1 MSSSSLQVIILDTET
16 NGLPTNRYAPIST
29 PGAYPAII
37 QMSWGVYTVTGR
49 TLTPLRKH
57 NACPALHTS
66 IPWDA
71 GAERIHQIP
80 EAEARAGTPPAEAF
94 TELATELAAADVII
108 AHNLAFDKPVIRAA
122 AYAESERIKGD
133 PATATSLR
141 NIWPLGKQEFCSM
154 REMTDI
160 LGLPSS
166 TPGRAKP
173 PRLAELY
180 EALYGHPYTLLGT
193 TLHNSRND
201 TDCLEKCIY
210 MMLRRGIV
218 SVTGGR
224 FSVRSKTE

>member
-1 MSSSSLQVIILDTET
+1 
-16 NGLPTNRYAPIST
+16 
-29 PGAYPAII
+29 
-37 QMSWGVYTVTGR
+37 MSWGVYTVVGR
-49 TLTPLRKH
+49 TLTPIRKR
-57 NACPALHTS
+57 NVSPSLHAS

-94 TELATELAAADVII
+94 AELAAELAAADVII
-108 AHNLAFDKPVIRAA
+108 AHNLSFDKPVIRAA
-122 AYAESERIKGD
+122 AYAESGRIKGD
-133 PATATSLR
+133 TTALR
-141 NIWPLGKQEFCSM
+141 NIWPTGKQEFCSM

-193 TLHNSRND
+193 SLHNSRND

-218 SVTGGR
+218 SVVEGR